1 MLYLKSL
8 TRSNLVLALTLAT
21 GLVACGGAEKT
32 PDEPVEEPPVTQ
44 DQGPSDDGPVDA
56 GDDSQ
61 VDSGDVIEEPP
72 IDADMETGDDGQ
84 DAGVP
89 SDENPFSPEL
99 TGLQTNFEFMH
110 DGLARKFHFYAPEGL
125 IDGEAYPLVMLM
137 HGHGGSSDQM
147 LGLSGMKAPYRIW
160 LDIAER
166 EKVFILVPE
175 GVISPDDKL
184 GWNDCRADTVTNPS
198 TDDVG
203 FLVGLSEAM
212 ADVYPIDENRF
223 YASGTSN
230 GGHMSLRLAIEAG
243 EHFAAVAPLLAAL
256 PTDSNCSEPDTQVAL
271 MLINGTNDEIL
282 PYDGGQVAGSRGGVF
297 STLDTIAT
305 WRTLNQ
311 NTAEASVGNLP
322 DINTEDESTVVRTDY
337 AGPTQL
343 QDVTLVTID
352 GGGHTVPSIEE
363 QYSNFYER
371 MVGTQ
376 NHDVEMAEL
385 VWGFLKDK
393 AR

>member
-8 TRSNLVLALTLAT
+8 NRSNLMLALTLAT
-21 GLVACGGAEKT
+21 GLVACGGAEQT
-32 PDEPVEEPPVTQ
+32 PDEPVEEPL
-44 DQGPSDDGPVDA
+44 
-56 GDDSQ
+56 
-61 VDSGDVIEEPP
+61 

-125 IDGEAYPLVMLM
+125 IDGEAYPLVMLL

-212 ADVYPIDENRF
+212 ADVYPIDENRV

-256 PTDSNCSEPDTQVAL
+256 PTDSKCSEPDTQVAL

-282 PYDGGQVAGSRGGVF
+282 PYDGGQVAGNRGGRVLDARYDCNMANPQPKHGGSF
-297 STLDTIAT
+297 GGQST
-305 WRTLNQ
+305 
-311 NTAEASVGNLP
+311 
-322 DINTEDESTVVRTDY
+322 
-337 AGPTQL
+337 
-343 QDVTLVTID
+343 
-352 GGGHTVPSIEE
+352 
-363 QYSNFYER
+363 
-371 MVGTQ
+371 
-376 NHDVEMAEL
+376 
-385 VWGFLKDK
+385 
-393 AR
+393 